1 VSRTIAAIIVVGGL
15 LAGCNIVPS
24 RDPTGERLPIAE
36 GRTLDGTPTSLAE
49 ALAGEPAIL
58 FLPFTDDGQFDA
70 DRWAM
75 AFHQLETPVRRFE
88 IGAVPSAF
96 GIVTAP
102 IVDRDRRRKRAE
114 IRWPEVLV
122 FTGDSA
128 DRIVTQTGM
137 GDAQFARVLLVDREG
152 TIVRFCALG
161 FTPERASEFDRA
173 AREFAR

>member
-1 VSRTIAAIIVVGGL
+1 
-15 LAGCNIVPS
+15 
-24 RDPTGERLPIAE
+24 
-36 GRTLDGTPTSLAE
+36 
-49 ALAGEPAIL
+49 
-58 FLPFTDDGQFDA
+58 
-70 DRWAM
+70 
-75 AFHQLETPVRRFE
+75 
-88 IGAVPSAF
+88 
-96 GIVTAP
+96 VTAP